1 MLADS
6 VGLAFQVILDTLT
19 PAERLA
25 LVPPDMFDL
34 PFEEIA
40 AVAGRTPE
48 AARQLASR
56 VRRRVRG
63 AEIPP
68 PDPDLARRRAVV
80 DAFFAAARA
89 GDFDALVAAL
99 HPDVPL
105 RADFGSKRRAAS
117 TVIRGAAAVAQAARS
132 GASPAARLHPALVNG
147 AAGMVITARG
157 RPYAVMGFTVS
168 DGKIIEI
175 DAIADSGRVGRVAA
189 AVLSDD

>member
-1 MLADS
+1 MHRSNHASYAVTMRDLRHSLLAGPPSGPCPHPVRD
-6 VGLAFQVILDTLT
+6 QLDKYLL
-19 PAERLA
+19 RWFL
-25 LVPPDMFDL
+25 PPDIFDL

-48 AARQLASR
+48 AAQQLASR
-56 VRRRVRG
+56 ARRRVKG
-63 AEIPP
+63 AEVPP
-68 PDPDLARRRAVV
+68 PDPDLARQRAVV

-105 RADFGSKRRAAS
+105 RADFGPKRRAAS

-147 AAGMVITARG
+147 AAGMVITVRG
-157 RPYAVMGFTVS
+157 RP
-168 DGKIIEI
+168 
-175 DAIADSGRVGRVAA
+175 
-189 AVLSDD
+189 